1 MYNQPML
8 TKKWNYNNF
17 APRLHS
23 YLRCSER
30 FLDVFFL
37 LLAVILSDFHE
48 NPRRKDW
55 LQQKVHERI
64 CARDI
69 IFFGCT
75 PSFLY
80 HFLLP
85 FSSAPSISSDL
96 ILRTKSFAPEKVPP
110 LPPVSTTHS
119 IKDFFS
125 KCDQIHRKLRIW
137 SHLLKKSVM
146 ENFIFLCGVSED

>member
-1 MYNQPML
+1 M
-8 TKKWNYNNF
+8 
-17 APRLHS
+17 
-23 YLRCSER
+23 
-30 FLDVFFL
+30 
-37 LLAVILSDFHE
+37 
-48 NPRRKDW
+48 
-55 LQQKVHERI
+55 RI
-64 CARDI
+64 QEEKIGYSKRYMKEFVRGTSF
-69 IFFGCT
+69 FFGCT

-137 SHLLKKSVM
+137 SHLLKKSLM
-146 ENFIFLCGVSED
+146 ENFIFLCCVMFDLTLVSPYNNSKILFFFNFIKITF